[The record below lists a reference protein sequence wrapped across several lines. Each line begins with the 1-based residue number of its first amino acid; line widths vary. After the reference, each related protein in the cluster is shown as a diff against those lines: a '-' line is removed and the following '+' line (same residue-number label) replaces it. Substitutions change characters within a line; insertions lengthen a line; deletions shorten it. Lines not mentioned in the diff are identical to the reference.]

1 MGRGRRERRRP
12 GRGWTREA
20 VLEALRTWARE
31 EGRAPRAYE
40 WAPWAAAA
48 LGVKSAQTLKW
59 EREIER
65 WPSLDV
71 AVRRCGSW
79 RAALQAA
86 GLPTHPPLRLPLQE
100 RIGIARRLHGVA
112 SVDEIGELVGVS
124 RWTVYG
130 YWKAVPCDGCGGWHV
145 HAAARTCLDCHAR
158 GRRRAHPEEA
168 VLVDLLRAWAEE
180 T

>member
-1 MGRGRRERRRP
+1 MPRRRARRAR
-12 GRGWTREA
+12 RGWTREA

-48 LGVKSAQTLKW
+48 LGVRSAQTLKW

-79 RAALQAA
+79 GAWAGAGRTPAPPSSAPAAA
-86 GLPTHPPLRLPLQE
+86 G
-100 RIGIARRLHGVA
+100 ADRRRA
-112 SVDEIGELVGVS
+112 
-124 RWTVYG
+124 
-130 YWKAVPCDGCGGWHV
+130 
-145 HAAARTCLDCHAR
+145 AAARR
-158 GRRRAHPEEA
+158 GERRR
-168 VLVDLLRAWAEE
+168 DRRA
-180 T
+180 